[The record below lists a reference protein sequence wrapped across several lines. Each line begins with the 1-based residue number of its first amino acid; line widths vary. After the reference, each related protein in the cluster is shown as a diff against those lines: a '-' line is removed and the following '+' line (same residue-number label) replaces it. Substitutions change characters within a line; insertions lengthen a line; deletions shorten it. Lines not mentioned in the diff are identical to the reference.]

1 MLCSVSGHQVSLS
14 TKLVWGFSRHW
25 ITSLVFMI
33 RSSWESY
40 IIQMQAGTD
49 SKHRWIFKVMT
60 HITSHIHDLIKPQN
74 HRMSLQSLGT
84 DCCVLATTCYPAA
97 GGCLDPFWQVL
108 PCAAVASGA
117 CVPGTCNAGADWRGA
132 LVMSHV
138 SSSQWSWALH
148 NALRSRAVTFIHLC
162 SSPFL
167 LLTYSY

>member
-1 MLCSVSGHQVSLS
+1 
-14 TKLVWGFSRHW
+14 
-25 ITSLVFMI
+25 
-33 RSSWESY
+33 
-40 IIQMQAGTD
+40 
-49 SKHRWIFKVMT
+49 
-60 HITSHIHDLIKPQN
+60 
-74 HRMSLQSLGT
+74 MSLQSLGT

-148 NALRSRAVTFIHLC
+148 NALRSRAVILIHTHLLQPFFAFNLFILINTGILLQIKTTTLRYICWKQNKSHWNSIAKVFNTSISIPGHLA
-162 SSPFL
+162 F
-167 LLTYSY
+167 TVW